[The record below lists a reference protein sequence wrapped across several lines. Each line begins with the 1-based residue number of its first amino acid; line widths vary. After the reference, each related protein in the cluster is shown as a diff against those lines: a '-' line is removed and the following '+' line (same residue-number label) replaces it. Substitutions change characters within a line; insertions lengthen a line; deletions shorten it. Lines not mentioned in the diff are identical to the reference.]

1 MTQVENRHAGS
12 TAVATAYLCW
22 IKHGHRS
29 SRTGVPADYYYLFV
43 VFVSEAFFGLK
54 KASDLLVSLTKEDC
68 RDYKPAS
75 TIDCRGIGHTA
86 RVLRRFR

>member
-12 TAVATAYLCW
+12 TPVATAYLCW

-75 TIDCRGIGHTA
+75 TIDCRGIVHIV
-86 RVLRRFR
+86 RVLWGFR